1 MATNVANVKH
11 RLYDVETQPVNKPD
25 AQRSAIKM
33 NLLNQSQ
40 WPPLPNGTTVKPDKG
55 KEALEDKDALK
66 KDLNRFRN
74 SLYDFEIQSNALKI
88 FSDTPKGCK
97 ALKKVE
103 EKEKITKYYY
113 VSLLCLSLSLSF

>member
-1 MATNVANVKH
+1 MATNVANV
-11 RLYDVETQPVNKPD
+11 
-25 AQRSAIKM
+25 

-40 WPPLPNGTTVKPDKG
+40 WPPLPNGTTVKPDKV

-103 EKEKITKYYY
+103 EMFNLKGHEQPCNQIKR
-113 VSLLCLSLSLSF
+113 